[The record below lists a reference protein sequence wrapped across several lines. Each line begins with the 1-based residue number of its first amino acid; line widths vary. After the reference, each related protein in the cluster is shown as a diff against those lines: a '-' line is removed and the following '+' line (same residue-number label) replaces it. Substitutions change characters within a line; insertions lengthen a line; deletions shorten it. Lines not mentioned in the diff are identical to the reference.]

1 MSKQVDTLVP
11 YQFGNDMEDECSCRA
26 YAAANAWIPSKEDN
40 SIVLPS
46 HFQNDGTLLFML
58 SPVKL
63 PPTLQEIYHWLSH
76 ARHEQENARLCEH
89 SDNCSQDN
97 YTEAE
102 DASQPS
108 QTMRPSSPKYDETVI
123 SSGFSANSSI
133 REANSEQSGNLG
145 SRSAPSFYNPQHSK
159 LGPPIER
166 QSKKYFLEVPY
177 QQSRE
182 DISQISGAT
191 AQNDFTPTGFK
202 DPASSGCGQQ
212 ISVMS
217 IEVKFCSSFYAY
229 LNQFKCAPLV
239 KCCLYIHRF
248 LQALGGT

>member
-1 MSKQVDTLVP
+1 MSMQVDTLLP
-11 YQFGNDMEDECSCRA
+11 YQFGNDMKDERSCRA
-26 YAAANAWIPSKEDN
+26 YTAANAWIPSKEDN
-40 SIVLPS
+40 SVVLPS

-63 PPTLQEIYHWLSH
+63 PPTSQEIYHWLSH
-76 ARHEQENARLCEH
+76 TRHELENERVCEH

-108 QTMRPSSPKYDETVI
+108 QTMRPSSPKYDEIVI
-123 SSGFSANSSI
+123 SSGFSDNSFI
-133 REANSEQSGNLG
+133 REANSEQTGNLG
-145 SRSAPSFYNPQHSK
+145 SRSALSFYNSQHSK
-159 LGPPIER
+159 LGPAIGR
-166 QSKKYFLEVPY
+166 QSKKYFFEVPY

-182 DISQISGAT
+182 DISQISGAS

-217 IEVKFCSSFYAY
+217 IEVKISSSFYVY
-229 LNQFKCAPLV
+229 LNQFKCALLV
-239 KCCLYIHRF
+239 
-248 LQALGGT
+248 